1 MFDDEGLEVELASPW
16 RRIAVFILN
25 VALLFVFSIIIGFF
39 LGFLGINIAGWD
51 TVLFGY
57 ALILV
62 YLLGQTILMAK
73 TGQSLGK
80 RIVGIQIIVADGRQP
95 GLMKY
100 VCQREL
106 SVLLIWFILSALSFI
121 LGVLAG
127 LALLGSCLMM
137 MFFENSKRRTLQ
149 DMMADTLVIRI

>member
-1 MFDDEGLEVELASPW
+1 MAADCRVYPERGTAVCIQHHHRFLPRFFGHQY
-16 RRIAVFILN
+16 RRR
-25 VALLFVFSIIIGFF
+25 
-39 LGFLGINIAGWD
+39 D

-137 MFFENSKRRTLQ
+137 MMFFENSKRRTLQ